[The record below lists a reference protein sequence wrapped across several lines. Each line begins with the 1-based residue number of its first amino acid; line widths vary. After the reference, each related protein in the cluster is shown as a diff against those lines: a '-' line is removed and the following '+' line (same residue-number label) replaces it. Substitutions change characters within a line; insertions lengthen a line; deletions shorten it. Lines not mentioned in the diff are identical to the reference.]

1 MFFIYFERIYIFPII
16 FKISFLKVTG

>member
-1 MFFIYFERIYIFPII
+1 VFFIYFERIYIFPII